1 MLYAKYWEGG
11 VPVADIKL
19 KANLREGI
27 GSNKSRQLRGDK
39 LIPAIVYGKEQ
50 ENLVISIFE
59 NDLDKAY
66 LEAGTSTIIDL
77 VIDEKSQPVLIR
89 DVQRH
94 PYKNQYTHVDFLMV
108 DMSETLKVTVPVVL
122 DNRDEIRLQPSVLSQ
137 HIDEIE
143 IECLPVD
150 LPQTANYDV
159 QDMEYGDQVLVS
171 DLDIF
176 SNDKITFL
184 TDTDELVATLDE
196 PKEETE
202 EEELD
207 LDEEAQDVPTVDE
220 TESEEE

>member
-1 MLYAKYWEGG
+1 M
-11 VPVADIKL
+11 ADIKL

>member
-1 MLYAKYWEGG
+1 M
-11 VPVADIKL
+11 ADIKL

-66 LEAGTSTIIDL
+66 LEAGPSTPTHL

-108 DMSETLKVTVPVVL
+108 DMSETLKVTVQVVL

-137 HIDEIE
+137 HVGEVE

-159 QDMEYGDQVLVS
+159 QDMQYGDQVLVR

-184 TDTDELVATLDE
+184 TDADELVATLDE
-196 PKEETE
+196 PKEESE
-202 EEELD
+202 EDLELD
-207 LDEEAQDVPTVDE
+207 ETAEAQDVPTVDE
-220 TESEEE
+220 TESEEEE

>member
-1 MLYAKYWEGG
+1 M
-11 VPVADIKL
+11 ADIKL

-27 GSNKSRQLRGDK
+27 GSNKSRQLRGEK
-39 LIPAIVYGKEQ
+39 QIPAVVYGKEK
-50 ENLVISIFE
+50 ENLIVSVFE
-59 NDLDKAY
+59 TALDKAY

-77 VIDEKSQPVLIR
+77 EIDGITQPVLIR
-89 DVQRH
+89 EVQKH

-108 DMSETLKVTVPVVL
+108 DMSETLKVTVQVVL

-137 HIDEIE
+137 HVDEVE

-159 QDMEYGDQVLVS
+159 QDMQYGDQVLVR

-184 TDTDELVATLDE
+184 TDADELVATLDE
-196 PKEETE
+196 PKEESE
-202 EEELD
+202 EDLELD
-207 LDEEAQDVPTVDE
+207 ETAEAQDVPTVDE
-220 TESEEE
+220 TESEEEE